1 VKSKKILATV
11 MAAAVVATSFIGCK
25 KTEAP
30 TPAGND
36 PKAQA
41 GPAMDKE
48 QYLNVVLA
56 AEPKTLDASKATDL
70 YSSQILQSVM
80 EGLTRVE
87 QENGKDV
94 VKPAGAES
102 WTVSQDGLKWTFKL
116 RDFNWSDGQKVTAQ
130 QFEYGIK
137 RTLAPETA
145 SQYSFLLFPIKGAAE
160 YNGKKGSA
168 DQVGVKAVDEKTLE
182 FTLAAP
188 TPYFLDLT
196 YFKVFQPQRE
206 DLIKKYGDKF
216 GTEAETMVFNGPFA
230 IKEWMHGS
238 KVELVKND
246 KYWDAKS
253 VKLNNVTMKII
264 LDESARMQELLNG
277 GLDSGAVSKPEWIK
291 QFDASGKFDV
301 IKGND
306 PSASYFYF
314 NQQKK
319 PFNNTKVRKAFSL
332 AVTREDIVQTLYKGL
347 ADPAYGW
354 SPPSLQIA
362 GEDFRKK
369 ANYEPITD
377 LKKANPDPKALLIEG
392 LKELGMD
399 PDPTKLTVTFLSS
412 GTSATQK
419 EFAEYFQQMFKKNL
433 GIEMKVEAME
443 WAVFSKRT
451 DDGDYEIASAGWTG
465 DYNDPMTM
473 FDMWVTGADIVPTFW
488 SNKTYDELIK
498 KAGSTSDQAVRF
510 QAFKDAEKILLADE
524 AVIAPYVYR
533 QRNTYRAKYVKNV
546 MATLFG
552 SGSELKYAYT
562 QGRP

>member
-11 MAAAVVATSFIGCK
+11 MAAAVVATTFIGCK
-25 KTEAP
+25 TATPAP
-30 TPAGND
+30 TPSND
-36 PKAQA
+36 PKAPATQA
-41 GPAMDKE
+41 QDKN
-48 QYLNVVLA
+48 QFLNVVLA
-56 AEPKTLDASKATDL
+56 AEPKTLDPSKATDL
-70 YSSQILQSVM
+70 YSSQILQSTM

-87 QENGKDV
+87 TENGKDV

-102 WTVSQDGLKWTFKL
+102 WTTSADGLKWTFKI
-116 RDFNWSDGQKVTAQ
+116 RDYVWTDGQKVTAQ

-160 YNGKKGSA
+160 YNGKKGTA
-168 DQVGVKAVDEKTLE
+168 DQVGVKAIDEKTLE
-182 FTLAAP
+182 FTLTAP

-196 YFKVFQPQRE
+196 YFKVFQAQRE
-206 DLIKKYGDKF
+206 DLVKKYGDKH
-216 GTEAETMVFNGPFA
+216 GTEAETMAFNGPFT

-238 KVELVKND
+238 KVELVKNE
-246 KYWDAKS
+246 KYWDAKN

-264 LDESARMQELLNG
+264 LDENSRMQELLNG

-332 AVTREDIVQTLYKGL
+332 AVTREDIVQVLYKGL

-412 GTSATQK
+412 GTSATSK
-419 EFAEYFQQMFKKNL
+419 EFAEYFQQMFNKNL
-433 GIEMKVEAME
+433 GINVKVEAME

-473 FDMWVTGADIVPTFW
+473 FDMWVTGANIVPTFW
-488 SNKTYDELIK
+488 SNAKYDDLIK

-533 QRNTYRAKYVKNV
+533 QRNTYRAKYVKGV